1 MGGIT
6 FITGGQRSGKS
17 SFAQKLAQEK
27 SERPIYLATARIWDE
42 DFKKRIDRHKSD
54 RGDNWVTIE
63 ENKYISKQC
72 INNKT
77 VLLDCVTL
85 WLNNFFFD
93 NNYDVEKALEEA
105 KAEWDAFITKDIEL
119 IVVSNELG
127 MGVHAENDVSRK
139 FADLQGWMNQ
149 YIASKADRVFLM
161 VSGIPLEIK

>member
-27 SERPIYLATARIWDE
+27 SNRPIYLATARIWDE